1 MAFTV
6 INAVR
11 RPKEEIASIVMGIQ
25 QLGLDELRDH
35 PGFRSSRLI
44 VSEDEQEAMLIL
56 EWDSRDHFIA
66 YRQSELGQRM
76 VQGASQWHPQ
86 IGFFNVLAGYD
97 AT

>member
-11 RPKEEIASIVMGIQ
+11 RPKEELAAIVMGVQ
-25 QLGLDELRDH
+25 QLGLDELRHH
-35 PGFRSSRLI
+35 PGFRSARLL
-44 VSEDEQEAMLIL
+44 VSEDEQEAMVIM

-66 YRQSELGQRM
+66 YRQSELGHRM
-76 VQGASQWHPQ
+76 VEGAARWHPQ
-86 IGFFNVLAGYD
+86 IGFFQVLAAYD

>member
-11 RPKEEIASIVMGIQ
+11 RPKEEIAGVVMGVQ
-25 QLGLDELRDH
+25 RLGLDELRDR
-35 PGFRSSRLI
+35 PGFRSARLL
-44 VSEDEQEAMLIL
+44 VSEDEQEAMLIM

-66 YRQSELGQRM
+66 YRQSELGHRM
-76 VQGASQWHPQ
+76 VEGAAQWHPQ
-86 IGFFNVLAGYD
+86 IGFFNVLAAYD